1 MPMSIASEINRIKAA
16 VTAIGD
22 AIKTY
27 GVDVPSGAKI
37 DTLAASV
44 LAIPKISVDT
54 TLTVSGAAADAKVV
68 GDKLAGKAAS
78 SHTHGTGSIVN
89 DNSTYYAGG
98 AGPIEAAQIMDMRA
112 NHLAFLP
119 AAAITI
125 EYSTDGGSTWTDY
138 GATDDQKVSL
148 VSMRKAV
155 WFYAGKQ
162 TTSASTTAKNQL
174 RITVAPT
181 DRYCAVNMAYMW
193 VMVAETTAVVDLAC
207 STIGAKTTFAN
218 VRTDVPIAGCSGAN
232 VVRFNQRTFGG
243 DSTQTSNAYAYRFTF
258 RNLQNAKGYVAVSD
272 LRMYGPSV
280 WSAPNSMMNADHIYR
295 WDNYQNVTFPK
306 NVTAATFVG
315 ALTGKATSAGSA
327 DAVAWGN
334 VTGKPSTFTP
344 ASHSHSYAG
353 SASAGGSANSAVKL
367 DTATAGKATQP
378 VYFTG
383 GKPTACTYTLG
394 KSVPADAKFTDT
406 NTWRGIQDNLT
417 SDSATDSLS
426 AKQGK
431 VLDGNAVHLYTCTK
445 SGTVYALTGSGAMGR
460 CKIPTAF
467 AAGDTFTVNGT
478 AATAYMGADAVDELA
493 AGRWYFFVVE
503 TSGSTVT
510 INFKSGRVKAS
521 YTVSHRK
528 QNVSGD
534 GYTQDAAENFT
545 GIKGKTVTPAVKSY
559 TGFTA
564 PSTQTVKIVKGLIVT
579 YDYARNQYDWV
590 CSHYTMNLDGKNY
603 TYNSQTTGKAYFE
616 ASVTPDRKSFTGF
629 SAPAGSALTIGTGS
643 NTLSYYYSR
652 NKYSWACNH
661 YTMNT
666 DGKNYSYNSQ
676 TTGTAYYGA
685 SVTPDR
691 KSFTGFTAPGG
702 SAMTIATSGN
712 TKNYYYSRNKYTV
725 TCIDKCGNKELGRS
739 SWSAYY
745 GTSVSGSAKGSST
758 STSAYYTNYGY
769 TGCSSATV
777 GTGGATVYRYFDQ
790 KVVGLSRT
798 NFVQWG
804 DYNYNGNGNQSYGSS
819 VEYRSG
825 CTIIWIVCREETQSK
840 KFGAY
845 TAIDVTNYSKISFKF
860 NAITDVSNTA
870 NFYWAAHAPGA
881 NPYSNGVWWWTSYI
895 SSATNAQTLTVDVSA
910 YKGTRYFFF
919 ACTGADS
926 VWGQTWGRYELASI
940 TGYK

>member
-1 MPMSIASEINRIKAA
+1 MSIASEINRIKAA

-27 GVDVPSGAKI
+27 GVEVPTGAKI

-44 LAIPKISVDT
+44 LAIPKISVDS

-89 DNSTYYAGG
+89 DQTTYYAGG
-98 AGPIEAAQIMDMRA
+98 SGPIESAHIDFFNACRT
-112 NHLAFLP
+112 AFMP
-119 AAAITI
+119 PEAVTV
-125 EYSTDGGSTWTDY
+125 EYSTDGGATWVDY
-138 GATDDQKVSL
+138 GASDSDKRELFAMNRGVSL
-148 VSMRKAV
+148 
-155 WFYAGKQ
+155 YTGKH
-162 TTSASTTAKNQL
+162 TTVAASTSKDQL
-174 RITVAPT
+174 RITVEPT
-181 DRYCAVNMAYMW
+181 DRYCAVDMAYMW
-193 VMVAETTAVVDLAC
+193 VCVANTTASVDLAY
-207 STIGAKTTFAN
+207 STIGAKTTFTN
-218 VRTDVPIAGCSGAN
+218 IRTGVPISGWSGPN
-232 VVRFNQRTFGG
+232 VFRFFRRTFGG
-243 DSTQTSNAYAYRFTF
+243 GSTQTSNQYAYRFTVK
-258 RNLQNAKGYVAVSD
+258 NLQDAKGFVSVSD
-272 LRMYGPSV
+272 VRLYGPSV
-280 WSAPNSMMNADHIYR
+280 WGTANPMMIQGRMYS
-295 WDNYQNVTFPK
+295 WDQLQNVTFPK
-306 NVTAATFVG
+306 QVKATGGFVG
-315 ALTGKATSAGSA
+315 DLAGKATSAGSA
-327 DAVAWGN
+327 
-334 VTGKPSTFTP
+334 
-344 ASHSHSYAG
+344 
-353 SASAGGSANSAVKL
+353 VKL
-367 DTATAGKATQP
+367 DTSTAGSGTQP

-445 SGTVYALTGSGAMGR
+445 TGTVYALTGSGAMGR

-545 GIKGKTVTPAVKSY
+545 GIKGKSVTPAVKSY

-616 ASVTPDRKSFTGF
+616 ANVTPDRKSFTGF

-777 GTGGATVYRYFDQ
+777 GTSGATVYRYFDQ

-825 CTIIWIVCREETQSK
+825 CTIIWIVCREETQSN

-860 NAITDVSNTA
+860 NAITDASNTA
-870 NFYWAAHAPGA
+870 NFYWAVHAPGA